1 VSVRRIGTGRIDFS
15 GFWIFTEVNF
25 VASKQIKFT
34 FGRRKYE
41 ELRDERKRNGVARIG
56 RKDDRVMWWAR
67 PDEAHESDE
76 SAEREREFGL
86 YWATPEM
93 SAEDVSLVIWGRRK
107 RHGSQIDRLRK
118 RHERNEEPAPA
129 RREHIPPELQDEVW
143 RRDGGRC
150 VRCESEEELHFDHV
164 IPVSKGGG
172 NTAENLQVM
181 CGPCNRAKS
190 DIVGG

>member
-1 VSVRRIGTGRIDFS
+1 MSVRRISTGRIEHS
-15 GFWIFTEVNF
+15 GFWIFTQVEF
-25 VASKQIKFT
+25 FASKQISFP
-34 FGRRKYE
+34 FGRRGYE
-41 ELRDERKRNGVARIG
+41 RLCAERDEAGVARIG
-56 RKDDRVMWWAR
+56 RKDDRVMWWAK
-67 PDEAHESDE
+67 PDE
-76 SAEREREFGL
+76 SAENDDESVESEHGL

-93 SAEDVSLVIWGRRK
+93 SAEQVSLVIWGRRK

-118 RHERNEEPAPA
+118 RHERDEVPAPA
-129 RREHIPPELQDEVW
+129 RREHIDPDLQDEVW
-143 RRDGGRC
+143 RRDEGRC
-150 VRCESEEELHFDHV
+150 VRCGSDEELQFDHV

>member
-1 VSVRRIGTGRIDFS
+1 MSVRRIGTGRIEVR
-15 GFWIFTEVNF
+15 GFWIFTQAEF
-25 VASKQIKFT
+25 FASKQISFV

-41 ELRDERKRNGVARIG
+41 ELRDERDRNGVARID
-56 RKDDRVMWWAR
+56 RKDDRVMWWAK
-67 PDEAHESDE
+67 PDE
-76 SAEREREFGL
+76 SAESDVREFGL

-129 RREHIPPELQDEVW
+129 RREHIPPDLQDEVF
-143 RRDGGRC
+143 RRDEGRC
-150 VRCESEEELHFDHV
+150 VRCGSEEELQFDHV

>member
-1 VSVRRIGTGRIDFS
+1 MSVRRISTGRIEQG
-15 GFWIFTEVNF
+15 GFWIFWQAEF
-25 VASKQIKFT
+25 FASKQISFPP

-41 ELRDERKRNGVARIG
+41 ALLEERDRHGVARIG
-56 RKDDRVMWWAR
+56 RKDDRVMWWAK
-67 PDEAHESDE
+67 PDESDE
-76 SAEREREFGL
+76 TAESDEEFGL

-129 RREHIPPELQDEVW
+129 RREHIPPDLQDEVF
-143 RRDGGRC
+143 RRDEGRC
-150 VRCESEEELHFDHV
+150 VRCGSEEELQFDHV

>member
-1 VSVRRIGTGRIDFS
+1 MSVRRISTGRIEHS
-15 GFWIFTEVNF
+15 GFWIFTTVEF
-25 VASKQIKFT
+25 FASKQVSFP
-34 FGRRKYE
+34 FGRRGYE
-41 ELRDERKRNGVARIG
+41 RLCAERDEAGVARIG
-56 RKDDRVMWWAR
+56 RKDDRVMWWAK
-67 PDEAHESDE
+67 PDEADESDE
-76 SAEREREFGL
+76 SAEREFGL

-118 RHERNEEPAPA
+118 RHERDEEPAPA
-129 RREHIPPELQDEVW
+129 RREHIPADLQDEVF

-150 VRCESEEELHFDHV
+150 VRCGSEEELQFDHV
-164 IPVSKGGG
+164 IPVSRGGG

-190 DIVGG
+190 DVVGG